1 MICKA
6 CNHEMADDARF
17 CTVCGAALEEPETVC
32 EVEEA
37 VEKVL
42 EIPEEVAETVEEIVE
57 AAVVPAEEPEEIVEV
72 AVVPAEEPEEM
83 VETAQAPEEPEE
95 APLVE
100 APTEMQNQR
109 PAIKLPTGRG
119 LSAMIF
125 LSFLT
130 FGIYPLIVWCKISG
144 EINIVASR
152 YDGKRSMHYLTVLL
166 LSLPTCFILPLVW
179 SHSLCGRIGRELKRR
194 QVNYRFGAATMWL
207 WEILYAVCV
216 IALSVVAFI
225 VLLTLSNVAKW
236 VFVLAAAICLAVF
249 CVGPFIFIYKMMKA
263 MNLLNAHFNRYG

>member
-6 CNHEMADDARF
+6 CNQEMADDARF
-17 CTVCGAALEEPETVC
+17 CTACGTALEEPEVIC
-32 EVEEA
+32 LAEEVAEA
-37 VEKVL
+37 VL
-42 EIPEEVAETVEEIVE
+42 EIPEEIVETVEEIME
-57 AAVVPAEEPEEIVEV
+57 ATVVPAEEPEEIVE
-72 AVVPAEEPEEM
+72 AVEVPA
-83 VETAQAPEEPEE
+83 EPEE

-100 APTEMQNQR
+100 ATAEMQNQR

-152 YDGKRSMHYLTVLL
+152 YDGKRTAHYLTVLL
-166 LSLPTCFILPLVW
+166 LSLPTCFVFPLVW
-179 SHSLCGRIGRELKRR
+179 SHSLCSRIGKELKRR

-236 VFVLAAAICLAVF
+236 VFVLVAAICLAVF